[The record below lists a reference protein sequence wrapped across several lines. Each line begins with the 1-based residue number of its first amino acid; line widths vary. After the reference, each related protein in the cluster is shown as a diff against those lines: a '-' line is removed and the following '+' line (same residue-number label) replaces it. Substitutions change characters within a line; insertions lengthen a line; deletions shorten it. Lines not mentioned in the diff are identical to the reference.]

1 MRILVLGWVWLAC
14 WVNQFKIHSESVA
27 YRKAS
32 WSLKTRRLRWTQ
44 ISALIT
50 VIICGSGNIFSFFIA
65 VDSIVYY
72 WFGEYLTNHLLWMI
86 MIWCEHSSQQ
96 ETDFYQISNRIINQE
111 PSVGFWLDFENDK
124 LKIFWKIRARSNRI
138 ELDQIWFSCLNRI
151 FVIFTEFLRS
161 FGQKVKT
168 FWVSMPFD
176 TFPNQIHYESIL
188 DFPWYTSLFWKLLGL

>member
-50 VIICGSGNIFSFFIA
+50 VIICGSGNIFFVFLSRLAQSCTTDLMNFW
-65 VDSIVYY
+65 SITCCE
-72 WFGEYLTNHLLWMI
+72 WP
-86 MIWCEHSSQQ
+86 WCEHIFSAGNWFLSNFKSNHQSR
-96 ETDFYQISNRIINQE
+96 TISWILIRFWKRQI
-111 PSVGFWLDFENDK
+111 ENF
-124 LKIFWKIRARSNRI
+124 LKIRARSNRI

-188 DFPWYTSLFWKLLGL
+188 DFPWFSRLISKLFGL